1 MTKIQPF
8 CRYLVYNFLKQQ
20 RAMSKKEKK
29 YHNSAEMKRK
39 QDDISFVNDGY
50 FLLSSSLYII
60 KIEFCIRSLYWNNEE
75 KEKQLIPKILS
86 GITELNRW
94 EYMARAD
101 N

>member
-1 MTKIQPF
+1 
-8 CRYLVYNFLKQQ
+8 
-20 RAMSKKEKK
+20 MSKKEKK